1 MQGLTSQLPAFSAQ
15 EKSYIKGTADFLGI
29 GHFTTYYIS
38 QKNYYPNGLSYDTDR
53 DLVELVDPKWP
64 KSGSQWLHAVPWG
77 FRNLLNFVKVI

>member
-1 MQGLTSQLPAFSAQ
+1 MFSAQ

-38 QKNYYPNGLSYDTDR
+38 QKNYSPSGMSYFTDR

-64 KSGSQWLHAVPWG
+64 HSGSQWLYAVPWG
-77 FRNLLNFVKVI
+77 FRKLLNFVKVI